1 MKKRSAGNILIDL
14 TSLLDV
20 IFIVLLI
27 VTCRLQTVEEA
38 VTEKEVQAQERIDE
52 ARSEQELY
60 KEQMESLSNISEYV
74 VVISVNAN
82 YDEDLIT
89 RHIRILDSG
98 SGTGVQEIGTLVG
111 QNTEEGLEKLRSYLQ
126 STVEK
131 NPDKTVVISLNE
143 KDEDILY
150 RDENSIN
157 KIIDEIVTSDPEHVK
172 RRN

>member
-89 RHIRILDSG
+89 RHIRVLDSG

>member
-38 VTEKEVQAQERIDE
+38 VAEKEVQAQERIDE

-111 QNTEEGLEKLRSYLQ
+111 QNTEEGLEKLRGYLQ

>member
-60 KEQMESLSNISEYV
+60 KEQMESLANISEYV

-82 YDEDLIT
+82 YDDDLIT

-111 QNTEEGLEKLRSYLQ
+111 QNTEEGLEKLRGYLQ

>member
-38 VTEKEVQAQERIDE
+38 VAEKEVQAQERIDE

>member
-89 RHIRILDSG
+89 RHIRVLDSG

-111 QNTEEGLEKLRSYLQ
+111 QNTEEGFEKLRSYLQ

>member
-38 VTEKEVQAQERIDE
+38 VAEKEVQAQERIDE

-89 RHIRILDSG
+89 RHIRVLDSG